1 MLSSVVRTSF
11 LYYYLSGL
19 EYLSW
24 VFSWSHNRKANRFS
38 LWGGR
43 ERLRN
48 AGKWKTLEQSVQTLF
63 FVLIVK
69 CAYLR
74 RFFFLFFCVAVV
86 IMVTLGFLN
95 FGAFSTC
102 HYWDQFWLVPIVCIL
117 QLTGSVRR
125 DGRINAR
132 GEKKKDITP
141 AAVSSLRSNQVHCV
155 GLNFHKTYDIKTIY
169 LHSSSFNNRI
179 AFMRVHLMLT

>member
-19 EYLSW
+19 ENLSW
-24 VFSWSHNRKANRFS
+24 VFSSSPQPQSKSFLTMRRTWTAEKCREMKNARTKSAN
-38 LWGGR
+38 
-43 ERLRN
+43 
-48 AGKWKTLEQSVQTLF
+48 LF
-63 FVLIVK
+63 FVLIFK
-69 CAYLR
+69 WAYLR
-74 RFFFLFFCVAVV
+74 LFFFLFFSVAVV

-117 QLTGSVRR
+117 QLTGSVCR

-132 GEKKKDITP
+132 GEKKETLRLPQFP
-141 AAVSSLRSNQVHCV
+141 AFVPTRLIVWDWIS
-155 GLNFHKTYDIKTIY
+155 IKPMT
-169 LHSSSFNNRI
+169 
-179 AFMRVHLMLT
+179 

>member
-1 MLSSVVRTSF
+1 MVPQPQGRSF
-11 LYYYLSGL
+11 LSMRRTWTA
-19 EYLSW
+19 EKCREMK
-24 VFSWSHNRKANRFS
+24 NARTKCANLF
-38 LWGGR
+38 
-43 ERLRN
+43 
-48 AGKWKTLEQSVQTLF
+48 F

-74 RFFFLFFCVAVV
+74 RFFFFLFFSVAVV

-102 HYWDQFWLVPIVCIL
+102 HSWDQFWLVPIVCFL
-117 QLTGSVRR
+117 QLTDSVRR

-132 GEKKKDITP
+132 GEKKRHTP
-141 AAVSSLRSNQVHCV
+141 AAVCSLRSNQVQ
-155 GLNFHKTYDIKTIY
+155 TYDIKTIY

-179 AFMRVHLMLT
+179 AFMRAHLMLT